1 MEMSELLI
9 KYGSDKCKEHSYELL
24 YDQFFRNIGDH
35 PIDFLEIGVQ
45 YGGSLMAWKDYFPK
59 AKVTGI
65 DIKDQRKWKRPD
77 VEMVV
82 IDVKKYIP
90 DREFDVIIED
100 GSHNVNDQI
109 FVALNFPK
117 YLKKYGTLFI
127 EDVRKDLALNILDAL
142 NKGLKG
148 GYIVSCLDLTRI
160 KDKPDDYIIS
170 IQKQ

>member
-1 MEMSELLI
+1 MEVSELLT
-9 KYGSDKCKEHSYELL
+9 KYGSDKCKEHSYELI
-24 YDQFFRNIGDH
+24 YDGIFRAIGDH

-59 AKVTGI
+59 AKITGV
-65 DIKDQRKWKRPD
+65 DIKDQRKWRRPD

-82 IDVKKYIP
+82 SDVYKYTP

-100 GSHNVNDQI
+100 GSHNVHDQI
-109 FVALNFPK
+109 YVALNFPK

-127 EDVRKDLALNILDAL
+127 EDVKRDFAPNIIDAL

-148 GYIVSCLDLTRI
+148 EYIVNMIDLTRI
-160 KDKPDDYIIS
+160 KNKIDDCIIS